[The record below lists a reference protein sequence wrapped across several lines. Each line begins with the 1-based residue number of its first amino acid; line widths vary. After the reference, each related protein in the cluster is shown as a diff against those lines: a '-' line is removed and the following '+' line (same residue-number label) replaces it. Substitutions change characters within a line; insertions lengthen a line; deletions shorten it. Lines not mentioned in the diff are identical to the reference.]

1 MTYAKFFISR
11 LTIFTKFQLHIFF
24 LKFLLL
30 SPPLPYLLLHF
41 LFSFLFFSS
50 FFFLYFHQDANAKAR
65 KELEDKNKNIVN
77 DYHDLAI
84 LLSAKDEELKI
95 IETDYDLK
103 KVKIHDVDT

>member
-1 MTYAKFFISR
+1 MSR
-11 LTIFTKFQLHIFF
+11 LTIFTKFQVYLFF
-24 LKFLLL
+24 FHL
-30 SPPLPYLLLHF
+30 PPLPYLLHF
-41 LFSFLFFSS
+41 PSSFLFFSS
-50 FFFLYFHQDANAKAR
+50 FFLPYFHQDANAKAR

>member
-1 MTYAKFFISR
+1 MLFFHVSS
-11 LTIFTKFQLHIFF
+11 TIPPAP
-24 LKFLLL
+24 L
-30 SPPLPYLLLHF
+30 SPSTFPF
-41 LFSFLFFSS
+41 LFSLFLF

>member
-1 MTYAKFFISR
+1 M
-11 LTIFTKFQLHIFF
+11 LF

-30 SPPLPYLLLHF
+30 SPPLLYLLLHF
-41 LFSFLFFSS
+41 LFSFLFF
-50 FFFLYFHQDANAKAR
+50 LPYCDQDANAKAR